1 MTKHSL
7 IRSLILLWV
16 VIGMSGCAQ
25 HLQRQTC
32 MTLATDLDYCLAPL
46 LQNSQH
52 SQSQRVNLDVDGKR
66 HQLMSQLELS
76 PEQLTLVGLAPLGQA
91 LFTLTFDGELLNSE
105 QSLLL
110 GDQFKAEYL
119 LGLLQL
125 IYWPLD
131 DLNRHLQGGIITSPA
146 CEAMMCRKLY
156 ASGDIGGKTNGS
168 GSGSGREIVDIRYSK
183 QSLWQANIVLTLAQA
198 KLTLKITPIE

>member
-1 MTKHSL
+1 M
-7 IRSLILLWV
+7 LLSC
-16 VIGMSGCAQ
+16 VIGTGGCAQ

-32 MTLATDLDYCLAPL
+32 MSLATDLDYCLAA
-46 LQNSQH
+46 LQDTSR
-52 SQSQRVNLDVDGKR
+52 SQSQRVNLEVDGNR

-76 PEQLTLVGLAPLGQA
+76 PEHLTLVGLAPLGQA
-91 LFTLTFDGELLNSE
+91 LFTLSFDGERLDSQ

-110 GDQFKAEYL
+110 GDKFKAEYL

-131 DLNRHLQGGIITSPA
+131 DLNRNLHGGLITSRA
-146 CEAMMCRKLY
+146 CKAALCRRLS
-156 ASGDIGGKTNGS
+156 ADDDGS
-168 GSGSGREIVDIRYSK
+168 TIIDIRYSTP
-183 QSLWQANIVLTLAQA
+183 SLWQATVELTLAQA

>member
-1 MTKHSL
+1 MIKHSF
-7 IRSLILLWV
+7 IRSLILLWLL
-16 VIGMSGCAQ
+16 IGMSGCAQ

-46 LQNSQH
+46 LQNSHQ
-52 SQSQRVNLDVDGKR
+52 SQSQRVNLEVDGKR

-91 LFTLTFDGELLNSE
+91 LFTLTFDGEQLNSE

-110 GDQFKAEYL
+110 GKQFKAEYL

-125 IYWPLD
+125 IYWPLGD
-131 DLNRHLQGGIITSPA
+131 VNRHLQGGVITSPS
-146 CEAMMCRKLY
+146 CEAVMCRKLY
-156 ASGDIGGKTNGS
+156 AGDNIDNKTNGS
-168 GSGSGREIVDIRYSK
+168 SSEIIDISYSDR
-183 QSLWQANIVLTLAQA
+183 SLWQANIVLTLAQA